1 MQNQETIWKQY
12 EKHIDLYKFYM
23 DLVVKTNAFHFAIS
37 GAIVSFYFANKSNP
51 NIQWVLLLPALLS
64 LCLFV
69 FFIFGAVI
77 NSASRRDVFEL
88 RDQLGLKVAP
98 ELIVL
103 TVFLSIFSLANL
115 LTFLGA
121 IYVIYSHC
129 A

>member
-1 MQNQETIWKQY
+1 MQEQDKLWKQY

-23 DLVVKTNAFHFAIS
+23 ELVVKINAFHFAIS
-37 GAIVSFYFANKSNP
+37 GAIASFYFANQSNVSMK
-51 NIQWVLLLPALLS
+51 WALLLPALLS

-69 FFIFGAVI
+69 FFIFGAIANLV
-77 NSASRRDVFEL
+77 SRNDVFEL

-103 TVFLSIFSLANL
+103 TVFLGIFALANL
-115 LTFLGA
+115 LTFTGA
-121 IYVIYSHC
+121 MYAMFSNC